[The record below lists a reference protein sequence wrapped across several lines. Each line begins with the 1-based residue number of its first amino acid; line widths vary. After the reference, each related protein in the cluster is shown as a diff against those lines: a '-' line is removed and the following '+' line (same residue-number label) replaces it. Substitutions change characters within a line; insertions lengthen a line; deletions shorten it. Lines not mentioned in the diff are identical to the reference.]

1 MATTHAEAAERA
13 TAQLGMLAGN
23 LTGRGFTAHIAQ
35 PARYPCVRVAHG
47 SVPQLSETI
56 YAAYAAPADDGTWW
70 FWWSWADRIARI
82 GAVEPAAFKIAYVLT
97 PHAHD

>member
-35 PARYPCVRVAHG
+35 PGRYPCVRVAHG
-47 SVPQLSETI
+47 PVPQLSESI
-56 YAAYAAPADDGTWW
+56 YAAPANDGTWW